1 MAIQFIMPGKVIM
14 GERALDEAAGLLK
27 ELGTKALIVTDRV
40 MTELGNVKILE
51 EVLEREGLQ
60 YTVYDGV
67 FGEPTDHM
75 VEAGTGLYKTA
86 GCDFLIALGGG
97 SALDTMKAIAALA
110 VLGGKITDMM
120 GKEIKADTAPMV
132 AIPTTAGT
140 GSEATQF
147 TIITD
152 TEHDVKMLLKGADIM
167 PSVAA
172 KSAGFAFPMYT

>member
-132 AIPTTAGT
+132 AIPTTAGSSLPWPRRSSSF
-140 GSEATQF
+140 SESRRA
-147 TIITD
+147 
-152 TEHDVKMLLKGADIM
+152 LPSAD
-167 PSVAA
+167 
-172 KSAGFAFPMYT
+172 

>member
-40 MTELGNVKILE
+40 MAELGNVKILE

-86 GCDFLIALGGG
+86 GCDFLIALGGRKRAG
-97 SALDTMKAIAALA
+97 YDESNCSFGDFGRKNHRYD
-110 VLGGKITDMM
+110 GKRD
-120 GKEIKADTAPMV
+120 
-132 AIPTTAGT
+132 
-140 GSEATQF
+140 
-147 TIITD
+147 
-152 TEHDVKMLLKGADIM
+152 
-167 PSVAA
+167 
-172 KSAGFAFPMYT
+172 

>member
-40 MTELGNVKILE
+40 MAELGNVKILE

-86 GCDFLIALGGG
+86 GCDFLIALG
-97 SALDTMKAIAALA
+97 A
-110 VLGGKITDMM
+110 
-120 GKEIKADTAPMV
+120 
-132 AIPTTAGT
+132 
-140 GSEATQF
+140 EARW
-147 TIITD
+147 IR
-152 TEHDVKMLLKGADIM
+152 
-167 PSVAA
+167 
-172 KSAGFAFPMYT
+172 